1 MRMSIASSFPLAV
14 TVAVIAV
21 VSSAYGLRAAEA
33 TIEGT
38 CAAAAARD
46 RRVDAAFCA
55 RRFAAYHGAAE
66 AGPWGMARTAALIG
80 VSLGDDAAY
89 DIGEGVVRPPPAGGA
104 RGKAALHECARA
116 YDAVG
121 MAFAEASDELGARRY
136 AEAEERFARVAALA
150 QRCDGVLA
158 VAGARTPPA
167 LARYS
172 ADCQQM
178 AVIGIAITNL
188 IK

>member
-1 MRMSIASSFPLAV
+1 L
-14 TVAVIAV
+14 
-21 VSSAYGLRAAEA
+21 LAAEA
-33 TIEGT
+33 TIERT
-38 CAAAAARD
+38 CSTAAARD
-46 RRVDAAFCA
+46 RRVDVAFCA
-55 RRFAAYHGAAE
+55 RQFAAYHGAAE
-66 AGPWGMARTAALIG
+66 AGPWGLARTAALIG
-80 VSLGDDAAY
+80 VSLGDDSVY
-89 DIGEGVVRPPPAGGA
+89 DIGEGTIPPPPAGGA
-104 RGKAALHECARA
+104 RGKAAMHECARA

-121 MAFAEASDELGARRY
+121 MAFAEAAD
-136 AEAEERFARVAALA
+136 ERFARVGTLA